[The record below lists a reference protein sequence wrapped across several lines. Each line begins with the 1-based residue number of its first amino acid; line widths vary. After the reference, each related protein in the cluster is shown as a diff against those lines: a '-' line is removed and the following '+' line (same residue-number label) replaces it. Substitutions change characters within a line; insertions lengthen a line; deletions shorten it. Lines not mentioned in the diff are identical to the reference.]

1 METVQLEAHSRDQ
14 KNSAKNLRKISQ
26 IPAIFYGKGE
36 QPMSLQMDY
45 QAFRKVFIKAGT
57 NQVID
62 LHIDGKKKTQ
72 VLVHEVQYYPITGA
86 ITHVDFLHVNLNEE
100 VTTHVPVVTIGVA
113 PAVKDL
119 GGILT
124 IVKHELTVR
133 CLPLEIP
140 HNISIDVTSL
150 VQFANSIHVSDVVVP
165 KGVKLMDHLEDVVV
179 TVTPPRKEEELA
191 PATPATGIEGTAAEA
206 AAKEDAAKAAEA
218 AAAEGGPAKKEEKEK
233 KKE

>member
-1 METVQLEAHSRDQ
+1 METVQLEAHSRDT
-14 KNSAKNLRKISQ
+14 KSSAKNLRKVNQ
-26 IPAIFYGKGE
+26 IPAVFYGKGE

-45 QAFRKVFIKAGT
+45 QSFRKVFIKAGT
-57 NQVID
+57 NKVID

-72 VLVHEVQYYPITGA
+72 VLVHEVQYYPISGA

-100 VTTHVPVVTIGVA
+100 VTTHVPVVTTGVA

-140 HNISIDVTSL
+140 QNLTVDISSL
-150 VQFANSIHVSDVVVP
+150 AQFSSSIHVSEVVVP
-165 KGVKLMDHLEDVVV
+165 KGVKLMDRAEDVVV

-191 PATPATGIEGTAAEA
+191 PATPSTGIEGTAAEA

-218 AAAEGGPAKKEEKEK
+218 AAAEGGKKEEKK
-233 KKE
+233 